1 MTTITFSSPNLTKTV
16 QVDKAERNGQT
27 VLAIAREHGVPIPFN
42 CEGGACSACMIDVDV
57 VSGQRSTSVELPDQ
71 EKLVLKVMGELTDD
85 DILAA
90 QSEGIPPKCRLA
102 CQYRISD
109 EDIVVRFSTDLG
121 YA

>member
-1 MTTITFSSPNLTKTV
+1 
-16 QVDKAERNGQT
+16 
-27 VLAIAREHGVPIPFN
+27 
-42 CEGGACSACMIDVDV
+42 MIDVDV
-57 VSGQRSTSVELPDQ
+57 VSGQRSTSVELTDQ